1 MCNPDPRR
9 LAEKVVANFARVPIL
24 GAEAR
29 HPIKEP
35 AMADTVFASA
45 LAEDPLA
52 ALAATPEGALAVITG
67 VEGPSYRPVGAMM
80 AVLPGGLRIGML
92 SSGCIDGDVALHAAE
107 ALLDKRPRR
116 LRYGAGSP
124 FMDIEL
130 PCGGGL
136 DILILPRPDPM
147 VLQRAVAARAG
158 RRPFSLLV
166 KSDGTLAEDQDTLR
180 PTGTEGDAFRLRL
193 TPELRFLV
201 FGRGPEAATF
211 AAFVRSAGWPIEA
224 FSPDPE
230 SLAPS
235 GAPVTALPRP
245 VMPDVEVDPWTAIV
259 LFFHDHDWEPAILA
273 GALTTPAFY
282 IGALGSQR
290 ARRVRSA
297 RMREL
302 GVSEADIAR
311 ARGPVGLVPS
321 ARDPRT
327 LAASVLAEV
336 LAEAQR
342 ISL

>member
-1 MCNPDPRR
+1 
-9 LAEKVVANFARVPIL
+9 
-24 GAEAR
+24 
-29 HPIKEP
+29 
-35 AMADTVFASA
+35 MADTIFASA
-45 LAEDPLA
+45 RAEDPLA
-52 ALAATPEGALAVITG
+52 SLSAAPEGALAIIIH

-80 AVLPGGLRIGML
+80 AVLPGGGRVGML

-107 ALLDKRPRR
+107 ALTDGAPRR

-136 DILILPRPDPM
+136 DILILPRPDRA
-147 VLQRAVAARAG
+147 VLARAVAAREARKTISLVVEPDGRLMEEPAG
-158 RRPFSLLV
+158 R
-166 KSDGTLAEDQDTLR
+166 AA
-180 PTGTEGDAFRLRL
+180 TGLEGDRFHLSL
-193 TPELRFLV
+193 TPDLRFLV

-230 SLAPS
+230 SLLGS
-235 GAPVTALPRP
+235 GAVVTALPRP
-245 VMPDVEVDPWTAIV
+245 IMPDVAVDPWTAIV
-259 LFFHDHDWEPAILA
+259 LFFHDHDWEPEILK
-273 GALTTPAFY
+273 GALTTTAFY

-311 ARGPVGLVPS
+311 ARGPVGLIPS

-336 LAEAQR
+336 LGEAQR
-342 ISL
+342 IPL